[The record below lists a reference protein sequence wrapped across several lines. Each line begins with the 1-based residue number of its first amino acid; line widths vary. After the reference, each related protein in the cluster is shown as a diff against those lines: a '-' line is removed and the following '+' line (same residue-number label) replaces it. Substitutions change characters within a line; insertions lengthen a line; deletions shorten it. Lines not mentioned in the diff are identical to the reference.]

1 MAIELAA
8 IKAALADRY
17 DVIRAI
23 GKGNMCHVFEAHDR
37 SSDDRVAVK
46 VLRPEFAVT
55 VLNERFHREI
65 RILSQLNHDN
75 ILPLI
80 ESSESGNLLYFV
92 MPLARGGSL
101 RDRLNEQQRLQVDET
116 LPIARDV
123 AAGLDYAHQHNVVH
137 RDIKP
142 ENVMFVEGRAMI
154 CDFGVARAIVRA
166 GGEHLSSSGL
176 IVGTPTY
183 MSPEQASAEA
193 AIDHQSDVYSLGCVI
208 YEMLAGEPPFT
219 GRTAQA
225 VLARHIGERP
235 PSLRVVRPDV
245 PQHIERAIERAL
257 QKKAKQRWGSG
268 GELAAALAKE

>member
-1 MAIELAA
+1 MAIKLET
-8 IKAALADRY
+8 IQAALADRY
-17 DVIRAI
+17 EVLRPV
-23 GKGNMCHVFEAHDR
+23 GRGNMCHVFEARDR
-37 SSDDRVAVK
+37 ASGDHVALK

-55 VLNERFHREI
+55 VLHDRFHQEI
-65 RILSQLNHDN
+65 HILSQLDHPH

-80 ESSESGNLLYFV
+80 ESSESGEFLYFV

-101 RDRLNEQQRLQVDET
+101 RTRLNDRKRLDLEET
-116 LPIARDV
+116 LSITRDV
-123 AAGLDYAHQHNVVH
+123 AAALDYAHEHNVVH

-142 ENVMFVEGRAMI
+142 ENVMFDEGRAMI

-183 MSPEQASAEA
+183 MSPEQASADSK
-193 AIDHQSDVYSLGCVI
+193 IDHHSDIYSLGCVVF
-208 YEMLAGEPPFT
+208 EMLAGEPPFT

-225 VLARHIGERP
+225 VLARHIAERP

-245 PQHIERAIERAL
+245 PQHIETAITRAL
-257 QKKAKQRWGSG
+257 AKKADERWGSS
-268 GELAAALAKE
+268 GELAVALH